1 VVEQTLVQ
9 DVDALAT
16 MAMAR
21 AHASATSANR
31 RATPTSLVRW
41 LALLGYDLVVPD
53 RMQYVA
59 ALARQDAK
67 KRLYHRRR
75 KRAVWETVADAKLK
89 QWAGIEASFSV
100 EETLKNYHGS
110 EGPWG
115 KTVRRAGLARKGTA
129 RALERRRNADPKF
142 AETWDRI
149 EHARKGAY
157 ERIVHAIAK
166 AVLAMQQALHLL
178 MAKTET
184 ERLQVTKK
192 AEEAMQAGKENV
204 NKITEENGTV
214 VQIVGAAKRGKA
226 KALTLYD
233 KYGKQAVEGALGRVA
248 LLLAA
253 LAPYFTVLIASI
265 NYLVS
270 FAICVA
276 KQLASDVRVAMQS
289 M

>member
-1 VVEQTLVQ
+1 
-9 DVDALAT
+9 
-16 MAMAR
+16 M
-21 AHASATSANR
+21 
-31 RATPTSLVRW
+31 
-41 LALLGYDLVVPD
+41 VPD
-53 RMQYVA
+53 RVQYVA

-67 KRLYHRRR
+67 KKLYHRRR

-89 QWAGIEASFSV
+89 QWAGMEAAFSV
-100 EETLKNYHGS
+100 KETLKNYHGT
-110 EGPWG
+110 EGPWE

-129 RALERRRNADPKF
+129 KALERRRNADPKF

-166 AVLAMQQALHLL
+166 AVLGMQQALHLF
-178 MAKTET
+178 MARTET
-184 ERLQVTKK
+184 KRLEVTQK

-204 NKITEENGTV
+204 NKITEENGV
-214 VQIVGAAKRGKA
+214 VMRIVGAAKCGKA

-253 LAPYFTVLIASI
+253 LAPYFTVLVAGVH
-265 NYLVS
+265 YLVS
-270 FAICVA
+270 FAICLA
-276 KQLASDVRVAMQS
+276 KQLVSDVRVAMQS
-289 M
+289 T